1 MEEIFYGDSGYWYM
15 KRSERELDFG
25 EKISVII
32 PIYNAE
38 KYLEKVVQSVVKQSY
53 TNWELLLI
61 ENGSKD
67 SSLEIAGK
75 FSEKNEK
82 IRLIQEKNKGIGF
95 ARNTGLKNA
104 TGEYIIF
111 IDADDY
117 LPDEAVFQRYI
128 NIVEKINSDIIVSNY
143 ARLWNGKLLPAA
155 SHSTFSM
162 FERDSEEFR
171 FRGFFSTG
179 TLSYVW
185 GKLYRKSFL
194 EQNKITFSEYPY
206 AEDKLFNMQC
216 YVCGAKYAFVEQIG
230 NVYRKN
236 EDSVSY
242 KYNPESSRCWLG
254 IAQTFKNWMEE
265 NDKDIEKYE
274 GLIQY
279 TVFFASFFDAKM
291 EYQKRWKTVWVI
303 WRTLRRYGK
312 DPVGKECFAKLAI
325 DKKRIPYLK
334 QRVWRIVIKGFSR
347 GMKWQCY
354 LALSFGIKQLIKRRI
369 DERMSDT
376 GLRE

>member
-1 MEEIFYGDSGYWYM
+1 MKKVSSG
-15 KRSERELDFG
+15 
-25 EKISVII
+25 KISVII
-32 PIYNAE
+32 PVHNAE
-38 KYLEKVVQSVVKQSY
+38 KYIDKAVQSVMEQNY

-61 ENGSKD
+61 ENGSEDASLDICKKNAEKD
-67 SSLEIAGK
+67 S
-75 FSEKNEK
+75 
-82 IRLIQEKNKGIGF
+82 RIQVLKEKNKGAGS
-95 ARNTGLKNA
+95 ARNTGLCSA
-104 TGEYIIF
+104 EGEYIVF

-117 LPDEAVFQRYI
+117 LPDKSVFQRYM
-128 NIVEKINSDIIVSNY
+128 NIAKQIRADIIVSNY
-143 ARLWNGKLLPAA
+143 VRLWNGKILPAA
-155 SHSTFSM
+155 GHDSFSVYSPG
-162 FERDSEEFR
+162 SEEFR
-171 FRGFFSTG
+171 FRGFFSVG

-194 EQNKITFSEYPY
+194 DQNRITFSEYPY

-216 YVCGAKYAFVEQIG
+216 YVCGAKYAFIEQIG

-265 NDKDIEKYE
+265 EGKDVEQYE

-291 EYQKRWKTVWVI
+291 EYQKRRKSIWMIWKI
-303 WRTLRRYGK
+303 LRIYGNDSIGK
-312 DPVGKECFAKLAI
+312 DCFAKLAC
-325 DKKRIPYLK
+325 DRKCIPQLNQK
-334 QRVWRIVIKGFSR
+334 IWRIVIKGFSR
-347 GMKWQCY
+347 GMKWKCY
-354 LALSFGIKQLIKRRI
+354 LALSFGIKQLIEHRV
-369 DERMSDT
+369 DEKLSDT